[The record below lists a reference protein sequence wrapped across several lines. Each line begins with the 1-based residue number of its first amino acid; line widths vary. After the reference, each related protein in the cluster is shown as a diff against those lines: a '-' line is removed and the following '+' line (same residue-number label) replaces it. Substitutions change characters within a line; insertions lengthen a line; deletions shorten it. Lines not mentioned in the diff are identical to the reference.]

1 MSGGFSRE
9 SSNDAAPSHLVEK
22 GRYVAQDGVS
32 SSIWPRSRELV
43 HNRLERVR
51 SIAKLENLGG
61 RVAEREAAL
70 GIEQEVSV
78 FASVPLEARFGGKPR
93 TIHDG

>member
-22 GRYVAQDGVS
+22 GRYVAQDGVAIG
-32 SSIWPRSRELV
+32 IWPRSRELV
-43 HNRLERVR
+43 YDRVESVR
-51 SIAKLENLGG
+51 PIAELENLGG

-78 FASVPLEARFGGKPR
+78 FSSVPLEARFGGKPR
-93 TIHDG
+93 TVHDG